1 MIAITKD
8 KKGRNFMN
16 KKFLVVLAGL
26 TALSLSACDKGNDN
40 TIYID
45 ATQWWLIN
53 RSTNLNATLFV
64 WDAGQKQKQG

>member
-45 ATQWWLIN
+45 ATQ
-53 RSTNLNATLFV
+53 
-64 WDAGQKQKQG
+64 